1 MTSGWISEF
10 FNSIAPKRAF
20 GVAGSNGVTGALSPS
35 TAAAVPFAGVGV
47 HDVGDELA
55 FGATQDAVRCAGH
68 VWRASRVRAQ
78 PDIRT
83 PLSIRL
89 RRMSTL
95 ATA

>member
-55 FGATQDAVRCAGH
+55 FGATQDAKNIVLSAGQIGGFEH
-68 VWRASRVRAQ
+68 LFCFLTKDISR
-78 PDIRT
+78 
-83 PLSIRL
+83 LK
-89 RRMSTL
+89 
-95 ATA
+95 